1 MLPCAAYLRIYEPLS
16 AFAADER
23 ARWSNYAASADRPR
37 RAHALAQ
44 EYADELRRMSA
55 RPPVIVPARESGDAY
70 VRWADG
76 ITYICPWQTRLRS
89 WLALRTLRST
99 AAAPLSDAFA
109 PRQAAAAAESFAKWE
124 SQGGSARVYI
134 QTSGWSVPLPWFVPF
149 APAERWLVLGTP
161 GGAGPPGGAGG
172 TEGGDG
178 AEGAPDAEGAR
189 GSEGARG
196 AAGARGATGG
206 RGAAEAR
213 GAADMSPAEGS
224 KGRATASATRMLVY
238 ATAMS
243 QARRRV
249 ARCLATTR
257 RVSVRGLEE
266 AAQVAA
272 ALVQIGDDLE
282 EIGRWLEEFHPHSL
296 VELDYGGLV
305 QLMDDDTLRGDQS
318 VAEVTAACS
327 ALAGGEL
334 ELATAMYQRLRTR
347 WRALEAIESG
357 S

>member
-1 MLPCAAYLRIYEPLS
+1 M
-16 AFAADER
+16 
-23 ARWSNYAASADRPR
+23 
-37 RAHALAQ
+37 
-44 EYADELRRMSA
+44 
-55 RPPVIVPARESGDAY
+55 
-70 VRWADG
+70 
-76 ITYICPWQTRLRS
+76 
-89 WLALRTLRST
+89 
-99 AAAPLSDAFA
+99 SDAFA
-109 PRQAAAAAESFAKWE
+109 PRQAAAAAERFAEWE
-124 SQGGSARVYI
+124 NGAGDDGAGGRLGGDGRRPVRVYI

-161 GGAGPPGGAGG
+161 G
-172 TEGGDG
+172 
-178 AEGAPDAEGAR
+178 
-189 GSEGARG
+189 
-196 AAGARGATGG
+196 
-206 RGAAEAR
+206 AAEV
-213 GAADMSPAEGS
+213 S
-224 KGRATASATRMLVY
+224 KGPATAQGTRMLVY

-257 RVSVRGLEE
+257 RVGVRGLEE
-266 AAQVAA
+266 AGAAA

-318 VAEVTAACS
+318 VAEVSAACT

-347 WRALEAIESG
+347 WRALEAIEAG

>member
-23 ARWSNYAASADRPR
+23 ARWSNYAASSDRPR

-55 RPPVIVPARESGDAY
+55 RPPVVVPARESGDAY

-76 ITYICPWQTRLRS
+76 VTYICPWQTRLRS

-124 SQGGSARVYI
+124 SRGGSARVYI

-161 GGAGPPGGAGG
+161 SRPGASPDGPPGA
-172 TEGGDG
+172 EAPG
-178 AEGAPDAEGAR
+178 AEGAAGTA
-189 GSEGARG
+189 G
-196 AAGARGATGG
+196 AADV
-206 RGAAEAR
+206 GAAEV
-213 GAADMSPAEGS
+213 S
-224 KGRATASATRMLVY
+224 KGPATASATRMLVY

-257 RVSVRGLEE
+257 RVSMRGLEG
-266 AAQVAA
+266 AAE

-318 VAEVTAACS
+318 VAEVAAACS
-327 ALAGGEL
+327 ALSGGEL